1 MCPEAVES
9 VSVKRFFEKLD
20 RLRSEGKWPSFL
32 FNYREDLKM
41 LLNNGKGFI
50 KQGDFNCV
58 KEMGPLR
65 GKECQEETDGRRTKS
80 S

>member
-1 MCPEAVES
+1 
-9 VSVKRFFEKLD
+9 
-20 RLRSEGKWPSFL
+20 
-32 FNYREDLKM
+32 M